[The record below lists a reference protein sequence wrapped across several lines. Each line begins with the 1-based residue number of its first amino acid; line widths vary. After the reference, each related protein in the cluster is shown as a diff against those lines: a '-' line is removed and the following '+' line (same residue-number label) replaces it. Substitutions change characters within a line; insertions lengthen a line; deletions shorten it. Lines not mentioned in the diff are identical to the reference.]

1 MVSQRSTLTT
11 LSRAGA
17 FAILSICA
25 IALTGWLARIPVLA
39 SVVPGWPRMAVIVL
53 LCFVLCVV
61 ALLELTT
68 RGERKLFALANK
80 IAAGIVLAVGIYT
93 LIEFAI
99 TGELGGGAAS
109 ATAGALDIR
118 LGRPSPVSAF
128 NFMLAA
134 IALLLPRADRWG
146 RAYGALIAIGLV
158 VTAIDLAGYAYGIAA
173 LSRGPTISAMS
184 LPTMTCF
191 ILLFGSALL
200 ARPYAGWT
208 AILFAHNSGGIAAR
222 RILPAVLLLPL
233 IMNGLVVLVYRFR
246 PFEAPFGF
254 ALLSV
259 ATSVGLVT
267 VIVGIANWLA
277 HHENERQRS
286 QGLLEA
292 IVENSMAVIFV
303 KDLAGRYVMVNRRYL
318 EVFRVERQAVIG
330 KTDYDVFSKYEA
342 AAFRAMDER
351 VLRADHPIIGEEIV
365 TQDDGFHTYVSIK
378 APLQDAAGHPYAIF
392 GISTDI
398 TDRKR
403 SEKAL
408 AASEQRIR
416 QIIETALD
424 AVITIDREGAI
435 TGWNPQAEK
444 IFGWTREQALGRP
457 VEETIMPQEH
467 RAAHKRGLARY
478 VATGETRVLNRRI
491 ELTALHRDGQVFPVE
506 LSITPTRSGDTVSFS
521 AFVRDITERK
531 NAETR
536 LQEQVERLALLERI
550 TRAVGQR
557 QDLRSIFQV
566 VVRTLEDRL
575 PADFACI
582 CSHEAASNKL
592 TINHVGTKAAPLAG
606 GPGIAERA
614 TIAMEENGLTRCM
627 QGELTYEPDIAETRF
642 PFAQQLARQGLRSLV
657 VAPLTIETGLFGI
670 LVVARR
676 KANAF
681 GSADCEFLKQLGE
694 HVALAARQA
703 QLHASLSNAYDDLK
717 QTQQAVLQQERLKA
731 LGQMASGIAHDINN
745 AISPVSV
752 YTQSLLERETNLSP
766 RIHSYLQTVGRVI
779 KDVSATVSRM
789 RDFYR
794 RRDSDTEL
802 QILDLNDLIPQ
813 VVELTRARWSDMPL
827 ERAIVIKV
835 VTELEKDLPLVKGDA
850 AELREAATN
859 LIFNAVDAMP
869 EGGTITIRTASVPD
883 AVESSQRRVIFE
895 VRDSGVGMD
904 PDTQRHCLEP
914 FFTTKG
920 ERGTG
925 LGLAMVYGAA
935 QRHKAGVEI
944 DSAPG
949 NGTCI
954 RLEFP
959 TAPAGTQ
966 LPQAIARPIEV
977 PPLRVLLV
985 DDDPAVLESTQVVLE
1000 MDGHA
1005 VTAADGGNAGIEAL
1019 QQAKDLGQSFDVMMT
1034 DLGMPYVD
1042 GQQVARVSKEL
1053 FPSTTVILLTGWGRK
1068 MGDEDPQPSYIDC
1081 ILPKPLDLDELRLV
1095 FARRF
1100 EARE

>member
-1 MVSQRSTLTT
+1 MVSQRRTLIN
-11 LSRAGA
+11 LSRAGGL
-17 FAILSICA
+17 AILLICGF
-25 IALTGWLARIPVLA
+25 ALTGWIAGIPVLA
-39 SVVPGWPRMAVIVL
+39 SVVPGWPRMALIVL
-53 LCFVLCVV
+53 SCFALLVV
-61 ALLELTT
+61 ALFELTT
-68 RGERKLFALANK
+68 RVERKPFVLARR
-80 IAAGIVLAVGIYT
+80 IAAGLVLVVGAYT
-93 LIEFAI
+93 LIDFAI
-99 TGELGGGAAS
+99 TGELRG
-109 ATAGALDIR
+109 TAPHELLGHTF
-118 LGRPSPVSAF
+118 GRPSPASAL
-128 NFMLAA
+128 NFLMAA
-134 IALLLPRADRWG
+134 IALMLPRSDRWG
-146 RAYGALIAIGLV
+146 RTYGGLIAAGLII
-158 VTAIDLAGYAYGIAA
+158 TGIDFAGYAYGIAA
-173 LSRGPTISAMS
+173 LSRGPTVSAMS

-191 ILLFGSALL
+191 ILLFVSALL

-208 AILFAHNSGGIAAR
+208 AIIFAHNSGGIAAR
-222 RILPAVLLLPL
+222 RILPTVLILPL

-254 ALLSV
+254 AILSV
-259 ATSVGLVT
+259 ATSVGLV
-267 VIVGIANWLA
+267 VGIIVIANWLVRS
-277 HHENERQRS
+277 ETEQQRS
-286 QGLLEA
+286 RGLLEA
-292 IVENSMAVIFV
+292 IVENSMAVIYV
-303 KDLAGRYVMVNRRYL
+303 KDLAGRYIMVNRRYL
-318 EVFRVERQAVIG
+318 DVFRVDREAVIG

-351 VLRADHPIIGEEIV
+351 VLHADHPITGEEIA

-378 APLQDAAGHPYAIF
+378 APLQDAAGHPYAVF

-408 AASEQRIR
+408 AASEQRTR
-416 QIIETALD
+416 QIVETALD
-424 AVITIDREGAI
+424 AVITIDRDGAI
-435 TGWNPQAEK
+435 TGWNAQAEK
-444 IFGWTREQALGRP
+444 IFGWTQAEAVGRP
-457 VEETIMPQEH
+457 VEETIMPQGY
-467 RAAHKRGLARY
+467 RDAHKRGLARY
-478 VATGETRVLNRRI
+478 LATGEARVLGRRI
-491 ELTALHRDGQVFPVE
+491 ELTALHRDGHEFPVE
-506 LSITPTRSGDTVSFS
+506 LSITPTRSGDAVTFS

-536 LQEQVERLALLERI
+536 LQDQLGRLALLERI

-582 CSHEAASNKL
+582 CSHEPLKDEV
-592 TINHVGTKAAPLAG
+592 TVNHVGAKSAPLAQEL
-606 GPGIAERA
+606 GIAER
-614 TIAMEENGLTRCM
+614 TNIAMEENGLTRCM
-627 QGELTYEPDIAETRF
+627 QGELVYQPDIAEVGF
-642 PFAQQLARQGLRSLV
+642 PFARQLAGQGLRSLV
-657 VAPLTIETGLFGI
+657 VAPLTIDTGLFGI
-670 LVVARR
+670 LIVARH

-703 QLHASLSNAYDDLK
+703 QLHTSLADAYDDLK
-717 QTQQAVLQQERLKA
+717 RTQQAVLQQERLRA

-752 YTQSLLERETNLSP
+752 YTQSLLEREPNLSP
-766 RIHSYLQTVGRVI
+766 RVHSYLETVGRVI

-794 RRDSDTEL
+794 RRDSGTEL
-802 QILDLNDLIPQ
+802 QILNLNELVPQ

-827 ERAIVIKV
+827 QRGIVIKV
-835 VTELEKDLPLVKGDA
+835 LTDLEEGLPRMKGDP

-869 EGGTITIRTASVPD
+869 DGGTITIRTMSSPD
-883 AVESSQRRVIFE
+883 PTDPGLRRVKLE
-895 VRDSGVGMD
+895 VEDSGVGMD
-904 PDTQRHCLEP
+904 ADTCRRCLEP

-949 NGTCI
+949 KGTCI
-954 RLEFP
+954 RLEFAA
-959 TAPAGTQ
+959 TSQEAEQ
-966 LPQAIARPIEV
+966 PQAINLSDV

-985 DDDPAVLESTQVVLE
+985 DDDPAVLNSTQVVLE
-1000 MDGHA
+1000 LDGHA
-1005 VTAADGGNAGIEAL
+1005 VVAADGGSAGIEML
-1019 QQAKDLGQSFDVMMT
+1019 RQAKDRGQSFDVMVT

-1042 GQQVARVSKEL
+1042 GHEVARAAKEL
-1053 FPSTTVILLTGWGRK
+1053 FPSTMVVLLTGWGRK
-1068 MGDEDPQPSYIDC
+1068 MGDEDHQPDYVDC
-1081 ILPKPLDLDELRLV
+1081 ILPKPLDLDELRSIFV
-1095 FARRF
+1095 RRS
-1100 EARE
+1100 EASE